1 MNSSKKEPDWLT
13 QTAADLQRH
22 EGFREYAY
30 PDPLSK
36 LGRKYVGRKYQW
48 GFVPGDILLA
58 KYGESE
64 RDGRPWTV
72 GYGFT
77 KGVKPSTRINKQL
90 ADNMLKGLILDH
102 VKLLDRIIP
111 NWRTLPVI
119 PQTVLANL
127 SFNLGTRLVP
137 FKPTL
142 ELFAS
147 GDFKGAA
154 ARLRKTAWFKQV
166 GRRAEELCARLETG
180 TIDPRFKVI

>member
-1 MNSSKKEPDWLT
+1 MESVKKTSEWLK

-22 EGFREYAY
+22 EGFREFAY

-36 LGRKYVGRKYQW
+36 LGRKYRDRKYQW

-64 RDGRPWTV
+64 KDGRPWTC

-90 ADNMLKGLILDH
+90 ADKMLIAEIIQH

-111 NWRTLPVI
+111 SWRTMPIV

-127 SFNLGTRLVP
+127 AFNLGTRLVP
-137 FKPTL
+137 FGPTL
-142 ELFAS
+142 ALFEK
-147 GDFKGAA
+147 GDYAGAA
-154 ARLRKTAWFKQV
+154 ARLRRTAWFKQV
-166 GRRAEELCARLETG
+166 GHRAEELCRRLETG
-180 TIDPRFKVI
+180 VIEPQHKVI